1 MNNCTPIFT
10 AKTKMAEIITDY
22 SLLTIIDRLNIK
34 LGFGDAS
41 IDEICRRHN
50 LSTDLFL
57 MICRVYAFGGFAP
70 DISNL
75 TKGDIP
81 KLIGYLQRTHKYW
94 IESFFPNL
102 HSNIHMMFESCDER
116 SAKILNKFYDDY
128 DDEIKKHLDY
138 EENTVFPYI
147 ISLGEGKKDVANKFR
162 IKDFEENHSN
172 IEEKLHDLKNI
183 VIKYLPESASQQSRI
198 NVLNEIFK
206 IENDLCK
213 HSVIE
218 NKILIPLVSKYE

>member
-1 MNNCTPIFT
+1 MNDNAPIFS

-41 IDEICRRHN
+41 IGEICHRHN
-50 LSTDLFL
+50 LSTELFL
-57 MICRVYAFGGFAP
+57 MICRVYAIDGFVP
-70 DISNL
+70 EIDNL
-75 TKGDIP
+75 TNSDIP

-102 HSNIHMMFESCDER
+102 HTNIHTMLESCDER

-128 DDEIKKHLDY
+128 DDEIQKHLDY

-147 ISLGEGKKDVANKFR
+147 NSLGSGNKGNKFR

-183 VIKYLPESASQQSRI
+183 VIKYLPENASQQSRI

-206 IENDLCK
+206 IENDLNK

>member
-102 HSNIHMMFESCDER
+102 HSNIHMMLESCDER

-128 DDEIKKHLDY
+128 DDEIQKHLDY

>member
-1 MNNCTPIFT
+1 MENRSNTPTFT

-41 IDEICRRHN
+41 IDEICRKHS

-57 MICRVYAFGGFAP
+57 MICRVYAIDGFVP
-70 DISNL
+70 EIGNL
-75 TKGDIP
+75 TNSDIP

-94 IESFFPNL
+94 TESFFPNL
-102 HSNIHMMFESCDER
+102 HSNIHTMLESCDER

-128 DDEIKKHLDY
+128 DDEVQKHLDY

-147 ISLGEGKKDVANKFR
+147 NSLVSGNKGNKFR

-183 VIKYLPESASQQSRI
+183 VIKYLPENASQQSRI

-206 IENDLCK
+206 IENDLNK

>member
-1 MNNCTPIFT
+1 MNRIHTFT

-34 LGFGDAS
+34 LGFGEAS

-57 MICRVYAFGGFAP
+57 MICRVYAIDGFSP
-70 DISNL
+70 EIGNL
-75 TKGDIP
+75 TNSDIP

-102 HSNIHMMFESCDER
+102 HTNIHTMLESCDER

-128 DDEIKKHLDY
+128 DEEVQKHLDY

-147 ISLGEGKKDVANKFR
+147 TSLVSGNKNDRFR
-162 IKDFEENHSN
+162 IKDFEKNHSN

-206 IENDLCK
+206 IENDLNK
-213 HSVIE
+213 HSIIE

>member
-1 MNNCTPIFT
+1 MNNSASTFT

-41 IDEICRRHN
+41 IDEICHRHN

-57 MICRVYAFGGFAP
+57 MICRVYSIDGFMP
-70 DISNL
+70 DINGL
-75 TKGDIP
+75 TNSDIP

-102 HSNIHMMFESCDER
+102 HTNIHTMLESCDER

-128 DDEIKKHLDY
+128 DDEVQKHLDY

-147 ISLGEGKKDVANKFR
+147 MSLGEGKKNIANKFR

-183 VIKYLPESASQQSRI
+183 VIKYLPENASQLSRI

-206 IENDLCK
+206 IENDLNK
-213 HSVIE
+213 HSIIE

>member
-1 MNNCTPIFT
+1 MKKNCCAPIFT

-41 IDEICRRHN
+41 IEEICRRHN

-57 MICRVYAFGGFAP
+57 MICRVYAIDGFVP

-75 TKGDIP
+75 TNSDIP

-102 HSNIHMMFESCDER
+102 HTNIHTMLESCDER

-128 DDEIKKHLDY
+128 DDEVQKHLDY

-147 ISLGEGKKDVANKFR
+147 ASLGSGDKSNKFR

-183 VIKYLPESASQQSRI
+183 VIKYLPENASQQSRI

-206 IENDLCK
+206 IENDLNK

>member
-1 MNNCTPIFT
+1 MTTNRTIFT

-57 MICRVYAFGGFAP
+57 MICRVYAIDGFAP

-75 TKGDIP
+75 TNGDIP

-102 HSNIHMMFESCDER
+102 HINIHTMLESCDER

-128 DDEIKKHLDY
+128 DDEIQKHLDY

-147 ISLGEGKKDVANKFR
+147 ISLGEGKKDVSNKFC

-183 VIKYLPESASQQSRI
+183 VIKYLPENASQQSRI

-206 IENDLCK
+206 IENDLNK

>member
-1 MNNCTPIFT
+1 MNDKSPIFS
-10 AKTKMAEIITDY
+10 ARTKMSEIITDS
-22 SLLTIIDRLNIK
+22 SLLSIIERLNIK
-34 LGFGDAS
+34 LGFGEAS
-41 IDEICRRHN
+41 IDEICHKHG
-50 LSTDLFL
+50 LSTELFL
-57 MICRVYAFGGFAP
+57 KICKVFAVDSFVP
-70 DISNL
+70 DIENL
-75 TKGDIP
+75 TSDDIP
-81 KLIGYLQRTHKYW
+81 KLIGYLQRTHQYW
-94 IESFFPNL
+94 TESFFPNL
-102 HSNIHMMFESCDER
+102 HSNIHTMLESCDET
-116 SAKILNKFYDDY
+116 SKKMLNKFYDDY
-128 DDEIKKHLDY
+128 DEEIQKHLDY

-147 ISLGEGKKDVANKFR
+147 LSLCNGGTKNANKFR

-183 VIKYLPESASQQSRI
+183 VIKYLPDSATQQSRI

>member
-1 MNNCTPIFT
+1 MNDNAPIFS
-10 AKTKMAEIITDY
+10 ARTKMSEIITD
-22 SLLTIIDRLNIK
+22 SALLSIIERLNIK
-34 LGFGDAS
+34 LGFGEAS
-41 IDEICRRHN
+41 IDEICHRHG
-50 LSTDLFL
+50 LSTELFL
-57 MICRVYAFGGFAP
+57 MICKVYSLEEFNP
-70 DISNL
+70 EIDRL
-75 TKGDIP
+75 TRDDIP
-81 KLIGYLQRTHKYW
+81 KLIGYLQRTHQYW
-94 IESFFPNL
+94 TKSFFPNL
-102 HSNIHMMFESCDER
+102 HTNIHTMLESCDER

-128 DDEIKKHLDY
+128 DDEVQKHLDY

-147 ISLGEGKKDVANKFR
+147 NSLGSGNNSNKFR

-183 VIKYLPESASQQSRI
+183 VIKYLPENASQQSRI

-206 IENDLCK
+206 IENDLNK

>member
-1 MNNCTPIFT
+1 MTTNRTIFT
-10 AKTKMAEIITDY
+10 SKTKMAEIITDY

-57 MICRVYAFGGFAP
+57 MICRVYAIDVFAP

-75 TKGDIP
+75 TNGDIP

-102 HSNIHMMFESCDER
+102 HTNIHTMLESCDER

-128 DDEIKKHLDY
+128 DDEIQKHLDY

-147 ISLGEGKKDVANKFR
+147 ISLGEGKKDVSNKFC

-183 VIKYLPESASQQSRI
+183 VIKYLPENASQQSRI

>member
-1 MNNCTPIFT
+1 MNNSASTFT

-41 IDEICRRHN
+41 IDEICHRHN

-57 MICRVYAFGGFAP
+57 MICRVYSIDGFMP
-70 DISNL
+70 DINGL
-75 TKGDIP
+75 TNRDIP

-102 HSNIHMMFESCDER
+102 HTNIHTMLESCDER

-128 DDEIKKHLDY
+128 DDEVQKHLDY

-147 ISLGEGKKDVANKFR
+147 MSLGEDKKNIANKFR

-183 VIKYLPESASQQSRI
+183 VIKYLPENASQLSRI

-206 IENDLCK
+206 IENDLNK
-213 HSVIE
+213 HSIIE

>member
-102 HSNIHMMFESCDER
+102 HTNIHKMLESCDER

-128 DDEIKKHLDY
+128 DDEIQKHLDY